1 MNTLITFAL
10 SVVFVVSCAPST
22 KVEIEPGESLELI
35 IVEPKTETFWRSGVG
50 NAPMRVTRGEFATYS
65 DEDKLETEEEVL
77 QNLDKL
83 RKNKLY
89 KGK

>member
-1 MNTLITFAL
+1 MKLLKTII
-10 SVVFVVSCAPST
+10 
-22 KVEIEPGESLELI
+22 EIEPGE
-35 IVEPKTETFWRSGVG
+35 TETSWRSGVG